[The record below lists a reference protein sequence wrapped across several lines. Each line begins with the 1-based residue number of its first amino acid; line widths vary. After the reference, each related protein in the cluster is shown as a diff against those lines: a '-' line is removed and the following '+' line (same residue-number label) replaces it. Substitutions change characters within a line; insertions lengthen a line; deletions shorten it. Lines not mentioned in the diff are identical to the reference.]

1 MRSLGLMCG
10 AGPLPARMAI
20 EATRLGW
27 RIVAFTFPGATEPAG
42 WAEVVIPSRIEAMN
56 PVLAGAGPRKDRRDA
71 LLRQVLDG

>member
-42 WAEVVIPSRIEAMN
+42 WAEVVIPS
-56 PVLAGAGPRKDRRDA
+56 
-71 LLRQVLDG
+71 